1 MLIIWKI
8 RRSITFSML
17 MYRKM
22 QHKASK
28 CANGRGE
35 VYDREQVMKN
45 KTHSTNT
52 KQAEIAYH
60 TVQGSVPKSWLNTG
74 MHG

>member
-1 MLIIWKI
+1 MRKWQ
-8 RRSITFSML
+8 RR
-17 MYRKM
+17 
-22 QHKASK
+22 
-28 CANGRGE
+28 E